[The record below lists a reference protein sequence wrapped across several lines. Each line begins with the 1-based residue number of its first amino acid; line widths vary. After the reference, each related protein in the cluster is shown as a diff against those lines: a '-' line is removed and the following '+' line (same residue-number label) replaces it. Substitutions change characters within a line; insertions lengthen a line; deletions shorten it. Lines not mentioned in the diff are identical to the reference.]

1 MGYNYNQ
8 SSLDALLKSI
18 SIENDIRTTHEQYE
32 HNMQILKI
40 AREEYWKLFNTIIDR
55 IQKETDSGITK
66 PDRLTFIGLRTET
79 METFDILEKAVKEGY
94 KNSLNR
100 LSSEKYCCDDVVST
114 GDLIKDISKES

>member
-32 HNMQILKI
+32 YNMQILKI
-40 AREEYWKLFNTIIDR
+40 AREEYGKLFDTIINR
-55 IQKETDSGITK
+55 IQKETENGISEQ
-66 PDRLTFIGLRTET
+66 DRLTFIGLRTET
-79 METFDILEKAVKEGY
+79 IEALDNMKQTIKEEY
-94 KNSLNR
+94 KKTLNL
-100 LSSEKYCCDDVVST
+100 LSGEKYCCDDVVST